1 MKRNTIVLIGAV
13 GLVALFF
20 LMVFNDEIN
29 TQKNPSSENQKCSG
43 NARCISGFVTR
54 IVDGDTITVD
64 GQSIR
69 FALVNTPEFG
79 EKNYTQAKNY
89 IENICPIGSRV
100 LVDEDDR
107 QTEGSYGRIIGVIYC
122 NGLNLGE
129 EILEVGYA
137 DILYSLCTKS
147 EFVDEP
153 WAQKFG
159 C

>member
-1 MKRNTIVLIGAV
+1 MKRNTILWICAV
-13 GLVALFF
+13 GLAILFF
-20 LMVFNDEIN
+20 VMVFNEETN
-29 TQKNPSSENQKCSG
+29 TQKISNSENPNCSG
-43 NARCISGFVTR
+43 NARCISGFVTS

-79 EKNYTQAKNY
+79 EKNYEQAKNH
-89 IENICPIGSRV
+89 IENICPVGSHV

-107 QTEGSYGRIIGVIYC
+107 QTEGSHGRIIGVIYC
-122 NGLNLGE
+122 NDLNLGE

-137 DILYSLCTKS
+137 DILNSLCTKS
-147 EFVDEP
+147 EFAGEP
-153 WAQKFG
+153 WVQKFG